1 MISQSDRYELQETRH
16 EDIKEIVEVSNLV
29 FGPDIAFVP
38 EELESQLEIFPE
50 GQVCIKNRDHG
61 RVAGFCS
68 SLIVNFE
75 DYAINH
81 SLGEITDNNFI
92 RNHNPGGETL
102 YGFDVTVHPEYRG
115 QGLGRLLY
123 EARRQI
129 CRTHQKI

>member
-1 MISQSDRYELQETRH
+1 M
-16 EDIKEIVEVSNLV
+16 VS
-29 FGPDIAFVP
+29 IT
-38 EELESQLEIFPE
+38 
-50 GQVCIKNRDHG
+50 
-61 RVAGFCS
+61 
-68 SLIVNFE
+68 
-75 DYAINH
+75 H

-92 RNHNPGGETL
+92 RNHNREGETL